1 MAKFLY
7 AHRPSKHIQRRMVV
21 DACRRLEAITP
32 LPDYRFVGFGAYE
45 YVDFDLVRRELGIVG
60 MDSIEVDAKHS
71 ARYLF
76 NRPFDRIDVHFDRAS
91 NVLPTLLDEP
101 MLRIVWL
108 DYVDRLNGEV
118 LGDFGTCLRKVAPG
132 SLVLITIHAKP
143 RGALAE
149 RRANLA
155 ADVGE
160 QRVPAHATKAHL
172 GPHFAD
178 VQRDIVART
187 VAEQLRY
194 RNDGATFTQVFD
206 IRYTDS
212 TPMQTWGGLVSLPG
226 DPDAQVALA
235 GLKGLPQTSFA
246 GDPAVHAT
254 VPPLTTREVLHL
266 NSQLPCA
273 GPLDAEDIPVDELN
287 AYERLYRWYPPVPAA
302 M

>member
-7 AHRPSKHIQRRMVV
+7 AHRPSKHVQRRMVV
-21 DACRRLEAITP
+21 DACRRLEAIAP
-32 LPDYRFVGFGAYE
+32 LPSYRFVGFGAYE
-45 YVDFDLVRRELGIVG
+45 YVDFDLMRRDLGIVG
-60 MDSIEVDAKHS
+60 MDSIELDSKHT

-91 NVLPTLLDEP
+91 NVLPTLLDER

-118 LGDFGTCLRKVAPG
+118 LSDLGTCLRKVAPG
-132 SLVLITIHAKP
+132 SLVLITVRAKP
-143 RGALAE
+143 RGAFAE
-149 RRANLA
+149 RRENLA

-160 QRVPAHATKAHL
+160 QRVPASATNAHL

-178 VQRDIVART
+178 VQRDIVSSSVT
-187 VAEQLRY
+187 EQLRY

-212 TPMQTWGGLVSLPG
+212 TPMQTWGGLVSVPG
-226 DPDAQVALA
+226 DPDAQIALDE
-235 GLKGLPQTSFA
+235 LKMLRQTSFA
-246 GDPAVHAT
+246 GNLAVHAT

-266 NSQLPCA
+266 NSQLPA
-273 GPLDAEDIPVDELN
+273 VSSLDAEDIPVDELN
-287 AYERLYRWYPPVPAA
+287 AYESLYRWYPPVPVA